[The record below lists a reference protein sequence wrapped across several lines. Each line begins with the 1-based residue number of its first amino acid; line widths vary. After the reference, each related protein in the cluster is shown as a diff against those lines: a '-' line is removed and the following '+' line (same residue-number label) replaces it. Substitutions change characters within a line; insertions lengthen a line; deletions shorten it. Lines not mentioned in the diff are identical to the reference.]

1 LYLQNIIKQQ
11 QHSTQSLSGPT
22 QFTANPK
29 NVKAAS
35 VVLLIVL
42 LSFGLFFNQTSKN
55 GLPRDLAGT
64 EGLDLFQKEAKSL
77 YAGRTLKSLDSDSI
91 APLPLL
97 PSGVEEKQSAPVA
110 AASGSSVVP
119 VAAIANRKHA
129 LEAINEE
136 VGNKRSSSSATSN
149 KKKKMKISEEP
160 ESGLVDLP
168 DNNNGKE
175 LSVVPLDGR
184 YMKDTNNLQLASLS
198 TSNRTAEVVQSFQ
211 MRDKPNTSYIYCSEA
226 QHVAPVSDPQNIA
239 LLIPANVLNATARGL
254 PIDTSLLE
262 VTCQVMNY
270 YIWPAGVAPATTAST
285 TAPINSTGGK

>member
-1 LYLQNIIKQQ
+1 
-11 QHSTQSLSGPT
+11 
-22 QFTANPK
+22 
-29 NVKAAS
+29 
-35 VVLLIVL
+35 
-42 LSFGLFFNQTSKN
+42 
-55 GLPRDLAGT
+55 
-64 EGLDLFQKEAKSL
+64 
-77 YAGRTLKSLDSDSI
+77 
-91 APLPLL
+91 
-97 PSGVEEKQSAPVA
+97 
-110 AASGSSVVP
+110 
-119 VAAIANRKHA
+119 
-129 LEAINEE
+129 
-136 VGNKRSSSSATSN
+136 
-149 KKKKMKISEEP
+149 
-160 ESGLVDLP
+160 
-168 DNNNGKE
+168 
-175 LSVVPLDGR
+175 VVPLDGR